1 MKVKEILK
9 SKGPEVFTIGENK
22 TVLEAI
28 KIMVQNKIGSVLVLN
43 EHGKIS
49 GIFSERD
56 AVREILKNPDNYKT
70 LMLNEAMTQNIIVV
84 EPNDNIEYVETIM
97 TKNYIRHLPVVE
109 NKTLV
114 GLISIGDVVKSLLSK
129 SEYENKYLKDYISGS
144 FVS

>member
-28 KIMVQNKIGSVLVLN
+28 KIMVQNKVGSVLVLN
-43 EHGKIS
+43 DHGKIS

-56 AVREILKNPDNYKT
+56 AARETFKNPDKIKE
-70 LMLNEAMTQNIIVV
+70 LIVKEVMTSDIVIV
-84 EPNDNIEYVETIM
+84 EPNDEIEYVETIM
-97 TKNYIRHLPVVE
+97 TGNYIRHLPVVE
-109 NKTLV
+109 NKTLI
-114 GLISIGDVVKSLLSK
+114 GIISIGDVVKSLLSK

-144 FVS
+144 Y